1 MRTVKFIAS
10 VLRPRNNGV
19 GRLLP
24 CRSAPV

>member
-10 VLRPRNNGV
+10 ALRSRNNGG